1 MNSLVSC
8 HRADAYNI
16 DGQTRK
22 HGQVTNQII
31 NRSENSPLSDAHEC
45 L

>member
-1 MNSLVSC
+1 MDSLVSW

-22 HGQVTNQII
+22 HRQVTNQIT
-31 NRSENSPLSDAHEC
+31 NRSEYSPLSDAHEC